1 MSEEQHQDYELIVQ
15 AQNDPQ
21 KFAALYTKYVDVIYR
36 YIYYRAGQDTET
48 AEELV
53 AEVFT
58 RALKN
63 LPTFSW
69 QGYPYSAYLYAIARS
84 ICKEYYSRPII
95 NDIDEL
101 VAEKDIA
108 TEATSDKQAEISLL
122 WKRIG
127 DLPDETRELLELRY
141 IDDLS
146 YNDIAVIVNKKPE
159 AIRTQVS
166 RTIAKLRDYYE
177 T

>member
-1 MSEEQHQDYELIVQ
+1 MAEEQSDDYELIVQ
-15 AQNDPQ
+15 AQADPQ
-21 KFAALYTKYVDVIYR
+21 QFAALYTKYVDAIYR
-36 YIYYRAGQDTET
+36 YIYYRTGQEKDT

-63 LPTFSW
+63 LPTFNW
-69 QGYPYSAYLYAIARS
+69 QGYAYSAYLYAIARS
-84 ICKEYYSRPII
+84 VCKDHYARPII
-95 NDIDEL
+95 SDIDEI

-108 TEATSDKQAEISLL
+108 TDATSEVQAEISLL
-122 WKRIG
+122 WKRIA

-166 RTIAKLRDYYE
+166 RTISKLRDYYE